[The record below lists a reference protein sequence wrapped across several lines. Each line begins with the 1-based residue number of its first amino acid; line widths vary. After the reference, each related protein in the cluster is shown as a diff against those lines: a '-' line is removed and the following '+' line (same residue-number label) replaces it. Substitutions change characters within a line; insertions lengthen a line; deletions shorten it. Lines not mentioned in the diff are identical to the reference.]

1 MSLSIFLS
9 MALMGLKLWQLSELA
24 LPLVVMLLAQTAMMA
39 LFARFVIFN
48 LMGRD
53 YEAAVITAAGCG
65 FGMGATPN
73 AMANMNAIVARYGPA
88 PKAYFIVPLVGSLFI
103 DFINAFII
111 TLFLNMF

>member
-1 MSLSIFLS
+1 MRPLL
-9 MALMGLKLWQLSELA
+9 
-24 LPLVVMLLAQTAMMA
+24 LPLQ
-39 LFARFVIFN
+39 
-48 LMGRD
+48 
-53 YEAAVITAAGCG
+53 AVASVW
-65 FGMGATPN
+65 GATPN